1 MKRALL
7 NCSNRILRRQFTIR
21 GYSSTVTLSELNA
34 FSGFNEQNFNN
45 RPIEELFPVIASLI
59 EAREHSRVD
68 QVVHFCRTKRPQDWR
83 RALNSPS
90 IPNMIF
96 KSALDTIGTA
106 ELDNQFAI
114 LRKDL
119 NINLTRS
126 KNSSLPAI
134 KPDVMSYALMFKYI
148 LLASEQRDFSTE
160 SIKADLKYLEIEASL
175 YDISLLEILNCIR
188 QAELIDESQQ
198 KKLESLLEFE
208 AQLSGIDTLNFTSD
222 TLDQSHQ
229 TRTIDLPEVRTISSK
244 SEGINFIKDSLKQ
257 LFELDPSALQNPN
270 IMYNLQLKLEQDCYT
285 AMIAKLRKESEALAQ
300 VTGTGNLGNIKGE
313 LVKWLDT
320 LKLALENEFNGRSNI
335 STTSASN
342 SKDSGYYLALLSALD
357 PEKISIIVIQEL
369 MKISLYE
376 PYFLAGGDDSSTP
389 VPIKG
394 ARLVT
399 LATNIGSAL
408 QREVFAVQISRKP
421 FLNRSQ
427 LKPLQLAQ
435 MFDRKRTLD
444 KSMRR
449 VYAQL
454 EGDLEAQREGWI
466 PAWTNGLKAEI
477 GTFLLALVEQTLLHK
492 CEDGKIEPVFKH
504 CVIYSGNS
512 RKLGVIRMIDEVF
525 EKLKADKQIAFVEA
539 WAMPML
545 VPPKP
550 WLTITSGG
558 YLTHKSKCNNGNLYF
573 IYFKHNLFIYSSFFT
588 CRYLR

>member
-7 NCSNRILRRQFTIR
+7 KFIGKPSVNCFK
-21 GYSSTVTLSELNA
+21 YSLISRYTSTVTLPEQNA

-59 EAREHSRVD
+59 EAQEYSRVD

-90 IPNMIF
+90 IINMIF
-96 KSALDTIGTA
+96 KSALDSSSMNHTNTS
-106 ELDNQFAI
+106 ELENQFAI

-119 NINLTRS
+119 NINVTRP
-126 KNSSLPAI
+126 KNSTLPPL
-134 KPDVMSYALMFKYI
+134 KPDTMSYALMFKYI
-148 LLASEQRDFSTE
+148 LLVSEWKNMPIE
-160 SIKADLKYLEIEASL
+160 SVKSDLKYLETEASL
-175 YDISLLEILNCIR
+175 YDISLLSIYNFIKE
-188 QAELIDESQQ
+188 AELLDEKFIKMLQDLLQITFKNNSF
-198 KKLESLLEFE
+198 KLDSPTVDLT
-208 AQLSGIDTLNFTSD
+208 LSSTFSTVP
-222 TLDQSHQ
+222 
-229 TRTIDLPEVRTISSK
+229 RTIDLPEVRTISSK

-257 LFELDPSALQNPN
+257 LFELDPSAIKNPQ
-270 IMYNLQLKLEQDCYT
+270 IMYNLQLKLEQDCYS
-285 AMIAKLRKESEALAQ
+285 AMIAKLRKESESLSQ
-300 VTGTGNLGNIKGE
+300 VTGTGNLGNIKKE

-320 LKLALENEFNGRSNI
+320 LKNALENEFNGRQ
-335 STTSASN
+335 STTAATPLKN
-342 SKDSGYYLALLSALD
+342 DSGYYLALLSALD

-376 PYFLAGGDDSSTP
+376 PYFLTVGNDFNSS

-394 ARLVT
+394 ARFVT
-399 LATNIGSAL
+399 LATNIGSAV

-421 FLNRSQ
+421 FLNRTE

-435 MFDRKRTLD
+435 MFDSKRTLD

-466 PAWTNGLKAEI
+466 PSWSNGLKAEI
-477 GTFLLALVEQTLLHK
+477 GSYLLSIVEQNLLHQ
-492 CEDGKIEPVFKH
+492 CEDGRFESVFKH

-525 EKLKADKQIAFVEA
+525 EKLKADKQMSFVEA

-558 YLTHKSKCNNGNLYF
+558 YLTHKSNNIISYH
-573 IYFKHNLFIYSSFFT
+573 IKSYQYHV
-588 CRYLR
+588 

>member
-7 NCSNRILRRQFTIR
+7 SQHFRKSNFPVKSFFNFKRFNSTIAI
-21 GYSSTVTLSELNA
+21 SELNA

-68 QVVHFCRTKRPQDWR
+68 QIVHFCRTKRPQDWR
-83 RALNSPS
+83 RALSSPS

-96 KSALDTIGTA
+96 KSALDSSNTTEI
-106 ELDNQFAI
+106 ENQFSI

-119 NINLTRS
+119 SINVMRP
-126 KNSSLPAI
+126 KNSTLPLV
-134 KPDVMSYALMFKYI
+134 KPDAMSYALMFKYI
-148 LLASEQRDFSTE
+148 LMSSEREKMSIE
-160 SIKADLKYLEIEASL
+160 SIKADLKHLEIEASL
-175 YDISLLEILNCIR
+175 YDISLLSILNCL
-188 QAELIDESQQ
+188 QHAELMEEFLL
-198 KKLESLLEFE
+198 KKLENLLELE
-208 AQLSGIDTLNFTSD
+208 PINTIGNTEYLKLDSLNSQTSSI
-222 TLDQSHQ
+222 TPV
-229 TRTIDLPEVRTISSK
+229 RTICLPEVRTISSK

-257 LFELDPSALQNPN
+257 LFELDPSALNSPN
-270 IMYNLQLKLEQDCYT
+270 IMYNLQLKLEQDCYS
-285 AMIAKLRKESEALAQ
+285 AMIAKLRKESESLAQ
-300 VTGTGNLGNIKGE
+300 VTGTGNLGNVKKD

-320 LKLALENEFNGRSNI
+320 LKNALENEFNGRSSIVANA
-335 STTSASN
+335 STAT
-342 SKDSGYYLALLSALD
+342 KDSGYYLALLSALD

-376 PYFLAGGDDSSTP
+376 PYFLAVGNDFNSS

-421 FLNRSQ
+421 FLNRTQ

-466 PAWTNGLKAEI
+466 PTWTNGLKAEI
-477 GTFLLALVEQTLLHK
+477 GSFLLSVVEQNLLHR
-492 CEDGKIEPVFKH
+492 CEDGRIEPVFKH

-512 RKLGVIRMIDEVF
+512 RKLGVIRMVDEVF
-525 EKLKADKQIAFVEA
+525 EKLKAEKHMAFVEA

-558 YLTHKSKCNNGNLYF
+558 YLTHKSKTHETIC
-573 IYFKHNLFIYSSFFT
+573 LF
-588 CRYLR
+588 